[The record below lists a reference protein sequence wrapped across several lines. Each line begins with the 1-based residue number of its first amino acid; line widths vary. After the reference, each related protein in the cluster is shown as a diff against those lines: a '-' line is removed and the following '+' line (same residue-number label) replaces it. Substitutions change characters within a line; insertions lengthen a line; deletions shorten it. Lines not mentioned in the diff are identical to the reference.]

1 MSYPARTPQVIAVEV
16 PRPHVVRVTFDDHF
30 VRELEYKCDAA
41 RPHGVFGPLADPA
54 FFASV
59 TVEHGTLVWP
69 NGVDLD
75 PVVLH
80 GDATAARFD
89 HFTLLAEE
97 RLQQSR

>member
-16 PRPHVVRVTFDDHF
+16 PRPHVVRVVFDDHL
-30 VRELEYKCDAA
+30 VRELAYRGDAA
-41 RPHGVFGPLADPA
+41 RPDGVFGPLSDPA

-59 TVEHGTLVWP
+59 SVEHGTLVWP

-80 GDATAARFD
+80 GDAKAAGLE
-89 HFTLLAEE
+89 HFILVAEE
-97 RLQQSR
+97 RLQQAL

>member
-1 MSYPARTPQVIAVEV
+1 MSYPARIPQVIAVEV
-16 PRPHVVRVTFDDHF
+16 PRPHVVRVVFDDQL
-30 VRELEYKCDAA
+30 VRELAYKRDAA
-41 RPHGVFGPLADPA
+41 RPDGVFGPLSDPA

-80 GDATAARFD
+80 GDAKAAGFD
-89 HFTLLAEE
+89 HFRLLAEE
-97 RLQQSR
+97 RLQRSL